1 MKIKLHNLL
10 PLCLLIICTSCFH
23 TSKLN
28 KLYNNGAQLKAS
40 DVVLFTGFNG
50 THSQTSEIMM
60 DQTRRI
66 LKKYGVK
73 AHYLHNT
80 DFNSEF
86 VKSGF
91 LATKVDVANPKFLDN
106 MAEVYGLTYIF
117 NVIPTTNY
125 QGETL
130 PVSTPEKLYNN
141 SGIIFE
147 VYSVQDE
154 EIVASMHL
162 TGDTIGLLG
171 DDGDTNVRDGNVY
184 KNYGKGLRKLMKA
197 SRY

>member
-1 MKIKLHNLL
+1 MFSCIELL
-10 PLCLLIICTSCFH
+10 KNPPAGEEETLIHLIGERVPPGVDEAA
-23 TSKLN
+23 
-28 KLYNNGAQLKAS
+28 Y
-40 DVVLFTGFNG
+40 
-50 THSQTSEIMM
+50 
-60 DQTRRI
+60 
-66 LKKYGVK
+66 VK
-73 AHYLHNT
+73 A
-80 DFNSEF
+80 
-86 VKSGF
+86 GF
-91 LATKVDVANPKFLDN
+91 LATKVDVANSKFLDN